1 MASKL
6 ATNMLQNPT
15 QYGNNNHSN
24 TQQPTELKRVVLA
37 APEKNVVPHRDASNE
52 GSLWGC
58 IC

>member
-6 ATNMLQNPT
+6 ARNMLPNPT
-15 QYGNNNHSN
+15 QYGNNYQSN
-24 TQQPTELKRVVLA
+24 PQQPTELKRVALA
-37 APEKNVVPHRDASNE
+37 APEKNVVLHRDASNE

>member
-1 MASKL
+1 
-6 ATNMLQNPT
+6 MLQNPT
-15 QYGNNNHSN
+15 QYGNNYHSN

-37 APEKNVVPHRDASNE
+37 GPEKNVVLHRDASNE